1 MRSQAAFARLG
12 AVREGVL
19 RRERVTWTGHV
30 RDSVLFAVTDLDW
43 PDVRAGLERRLGA
56 RAFDNME
63 S

>member
-1 MRSQAAFARLG
+1 VRSQAAIARLG

-19 RRERVTWTGHV
+19 RRDRVTWTGHV

-56 RAFDNME
+56 HALDSME
-63 S
+63 P